1 MRVKSKYINSTKGT
15 SSKRLEWRILYT
27 TTWNPFLRVY
37 LWWSLC
43 TLYELVWQVTVTV
56 DDSGLCCWELGLN
69 YFDGRFIFSEGD
81 STNEQ
86 LIVQTRAY
94 IV

>member
-1 MRVKSKYINSTKGT
+1 M
-15 SSKRLEWRILYT
+15 EWRILYT

-37 LWWSLC
+37 LWWRLC
-43 TLYELVWQVTVTV
+43 TLYELVWQVTATV
-56 DDSGLCCWELGLN
+56 DDSRFCCWELGLN
-69 YFDGRFIFSEGD
+69 YFDGRFILSEGD

-86 LIVQTRAY
+86 LIVQIRAY